1 MMIIGGLDFFQ
12 GLIAVI
18 RDQYYVLG
26 DNGALVVDIS
36 QWGWIMMIWG
46 IALALVGYG
55 LVSAASWARWV
66 AILLVSVNF
75 LAQLG
80 YDGGSG
86 WTLWSLCVLALNVI
100 VLCALIVKWD
110 EAKAGAGSDRRRV
123 RSHSEGAPHP
133 AAARL
138 SHGVVEPR
146 RRRRS

>member
-1 MMIIGGLDFFQ
+1 MASKGAWAGWVAFAGLLMMIIGGLDFFQ

-46 IALALVGYG
+46 VVLALVGYG

-75 LAQLG
+75 IAQLG
-80 YDGGSG
+80 YDGGG
-86 WTLWSLCVLALNVI
+86 GYTLWSLCVLALNVI
-100 VLCALIVKWD
+100 VLYALIVRWD
-110 EAKAGAGSDRRRV
+110 DAKAGAG
-123 RSHSEGAPHP
+123 
-133 AAARL
+133 L
-138 SHGVVEPR
+138 
-146 RRRRS
+146 